1 MLCVR
6 CETVYYVMMF
16 SDQHEILLP
25 ISSTGKV
32 ILTLNI
38 SLVPTVVRVRMRR
51 KILTQRQQE
60 RRSADRPTMH
70 ARGEWK
76 SKHANAAPSDS

>member
-1 MLCVR
+1 MK
-6 CETVYYVMMF
+6 YF
-16 SDQHEILLP
+16 P

-38 SLVPTVVRVRMRR
+38 SLVPTVVRARMRR

-70 ARGEWK
+70 ARGELK
-76 SKHANAAPSDS
+76 SKHANAAASDS